1 MQPEGASSLLV
12 LSFRKS
18 NFTSHPDGISPGIAP
33 HVKPDTLTPVHRGPS
48 PVGSPQRIGIIFEG
62 LNLRE
67 PAALIQVMIKH
78 FPPQI
83 EGFRMLGALALSDGE
98 FQGAVW
104 YFSPVVFVFL
114 VWIFFS
120 SPLRVFLTH
129 WEPVVYSQA
138 LRYPVSIPTRGC
150 S

>member
-1 MQPEGASSLLV
+1 MP
-12 LSFRKS
+12 
-18 NFTSHPDGISPGIAP
+18 
-33 HVKPDTLTPVHRGPS
+33 
-48 PVGSPQRIGIIFEG
+48 
-62 LNLRE
+62 E

-83 EGFRMLGALALSDGE
+83 KGFRMLGALAFLDGE
-98 FQGAVW
+98 FQGAVRG
-104 YFSPVVFVFL
+104 
-114 VWIFFS
+114 FFS
-120 SPLRVFLTH
+120 CVVCLVGLAFFLFFFLHVFLTR